1 MNVAVI
7 ILCNFVNL
15 GFSLKL
21 VLLYLATILDDI
33 HWVFIHILQVIVAIL
48 SLSLNLTRDCKLYDE
63 SQKNWAEGINYFSL
77 GCVFVISF
85 LNVLLVGLDPYA
97 VV

>member
-1 MNVAVI
+1 MFKVGLFIKTCVI
-7 ILCNFVNL
+7 
-15 GFSLKL
+15 
-21 VLLYLATILDDI
+21 VLWQQFFDDLQ
-33 HWVFIHILQVIVAIL
+33 WVFIRMLQVIVAIL
-48 SLSLNLTRDCKLYDE
+48 SLSLNMTRDCKLYDE